1 MFTSHTDDIHVTSL
15 CIAIYGLRI
24 TDIYRLGVLQE
35 RERERERG
43 GGKECEI
50 ERGEREKERV
60 RERRVSFLYRK
71 TSDRCILEKVWR
83 RARLG
88 REPRSKKLM

>member
-35 RERERERG
+35 RERERG
-43 GGKECEI
+43 GG
-50 ERGEREKERV
+50 ERMRDREGGERERESERESGV
-60 RERRVSFLYRK
+60 FRSYTERQAIGAY
-71 TSDRCILEKVWR
+71 WR
-83 RARLG
+83 RYG
-88 REPRSKKLM
+88 GEHDREGNQEAKS